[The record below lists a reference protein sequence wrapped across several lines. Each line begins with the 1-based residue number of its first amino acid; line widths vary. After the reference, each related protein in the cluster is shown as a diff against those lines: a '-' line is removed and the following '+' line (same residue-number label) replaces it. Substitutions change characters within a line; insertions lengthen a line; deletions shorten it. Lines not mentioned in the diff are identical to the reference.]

1 MLTTSA
7 LFGCG
12 AEAPPSEPRAIH
24 AHYPRDCPPGSDS
37 SGSRAIELR
46 ALGDFDPG
54 NTTVAFVSEDD
65 QDRVLAIPDRTQAVE
80 LRTVGPQPHWGVA
93 AVAEDA
99 ATDVALWPALEVCE
113 MLAADT
119 TDTSPADGMTLAV
132 NDRWLLAVGIGD
144 SQGQARAAR
153 LIDLGVGNEVELDG
167 SGMTRARSFA
177 SLTAIEGGL
186 LAAGGEDLEQNAA
199 HDDAEVFDV
208 TTRRFQGNTSVIALR
223 HPRTRHAA
231 LALDGSSVV
240 LIGGADGNGQ
250 PVRDLER
257 VSLTENDSADLAELG
272 AGRISP
278 TALRLSDR
286 RIVVAGG
293 YAIAGNAQAVPIG
306 IVEWF
311 NADVTRQV
319 GTLNLED
326 AALGRAFVATIA
338 GGLLAVGGCDPSQ
351 EASAA
356 VWWIDADQQATRL
369 PDLPQAARGC
379 RPQLVSAS
387 LGAPL
392 LFSNGRLWR
401 FDPWSGQFSPS
412 EIDVER
418 TAPLPSRVLSVD
430 PGLMLWVDG
439 ADDQARLLALR
450 HDTRNTYSAD
460 VTPFLLTDSTRL
472 APERPATLDAR
483 YDDDQVL
490 ELAGSAALWITDTA
504 YLDFDLELVI
514 ADDEAAVPLILIG
527 SSEVGGSTCRWPAA
541 ANDGVFRAR
550 RRGAQVTL
558 IGSRERTC
566 SITDESRAPVG
577 FRANGEAVRLRQIS
591 INRGTP

>member
-12 AEAPPSEPRAIH
+12 AETPTEPRAIH
-24 AHYPRDCPPGSDS
+24 AHYPSACSPGSDS

-80 LRTVGPQPHWGVA
+80 LRTVGPEPHWGVA
-93 AVAEDA
+93 TVADDTS
-99 ATDVALWPALEVCE
+99 TDVALWPALQACKV
-113 MLAADT
+113 LAADT
-119 TDTSPADGMTLAV
+119 TDTSPVDGATLAV
-132 NDRWLLAVGIGD
+132 MDHWLLAVGIGD
-144 SQGQARAAR
+144 SEGQARAAR
-153 LIDLGVGNEVELDG
+153 LIDLGLGNEVELDD

-177 SLTAIEGGL
+177 SLTAIDGGL
-186 LAAGGEDLEQNAA
+186 LAAGGEDLEQNTA

-208 TTRRFQGNTSVIALR
+208 ASRRFLGSTSVVALR
-223 HPRTRHAA
+223 HARTRHAA

-240 LIGGADGNGQ
+240 LIGGADDNGQ

-257 VSLTENDSADLAELG
+257 VSLTESDSPDLAELG
-272 AGRISP
+272 AGRIEP

-293 YAIAGNAQAVPIG
+293 YAITGSAQAVPIG
-306 IVEWF
+306 IVEWL
-311 NADVTRQV
+311 NADATRQV

-326 AALGRAFVATIA
+326 AALGRAFVATLA
-338 GGLLAVGGCDPSQ
+338 GGLLAVGGCDANQ
-351 EASAA
+351 EPSAA
-356 VWWIDADQQATRL
+356 VWWIDADQRATRL
-369 PDLPQAARGC
+369 SDLPQAARSC
-379 RPQLVSAS
+379 RPQLASAS
-387 LGAPL
+387 LGAPF

-401 FDPWSGQFSPS
+401 FEPWSGQFSPS
-412 EIDVER
+412 EIDVEQ
-418 TAPLPSRVLSVD
+418 AAQMPSRVLSVD

-439 ADDQARLLALR
+439 ADDQASLLALR

-472 APERPATLDAR
+472 APERPATLDAQ
-483 YDDDQVL
+483 YDDDQLL

-504 YLDFDLELVI
+504 YLDFDLELVV
-514 ADDEAAVPLILIG
+514 ADDEATVPLVLIG

-541 ANDGVFRAR
+541 ANDGVFRVR
-550 RRGAQVTL
+550 RRGSQITL
-558 IGSRERTC
+558 IGNRERTC
-566 SITDESRAPVG
+566 SIADESRAPVG